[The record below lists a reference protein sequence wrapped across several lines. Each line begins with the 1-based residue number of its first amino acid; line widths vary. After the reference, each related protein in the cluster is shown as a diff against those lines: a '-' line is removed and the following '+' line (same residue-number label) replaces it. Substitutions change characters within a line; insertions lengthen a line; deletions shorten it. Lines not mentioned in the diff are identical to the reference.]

1 MKNKKPNRFILC
13 RTIDLNVQMKKINE
27 AIDNQNYIEKILPR
41 TANNE

>member
-13 RTIDLNVQMKKINE
+13 RTIDLSVQMKKINE